1 LCKPVK
7 LFSPRLRED
16 SFDAAGDGQRF
27 LLVERIDPDIRA
39 ITLIQN
45 WATTPRVD

>member
-1 LCKPVK
+1 VQTGEAVLPAPARG
-7 LFSPRLRED
+7 FLRRR
-16 SFDAAGDGQRF
+16 GDGQRF